1 MKLKLI
7 WLSLIVTFAFTSVN
21 WAAEPKGELVL
32 YRETFDP
39 FTIFRSGRICENVF
53 YLERGRNAEDL
64 RDMRNK
70 FCEGEYSMTLD
81 GPPGTTVTLY
91 GQFFYGEERGA
102 ITVTKTDNRQVW
114 IWDLED
120 FPDRKWVVAEANKST
135 GGYEVFYK
143 AVTNFK
149 NNIGSVKWDESP

>member
-1 MKLKLI
+1 MKLKTI
-7 WLSLIVTFAFTSVN
+7 WLLLIVTFAFPPVN
-21 WAAEPKGELVL
+21 WAVETKTELIL
-32 YRETFDP
+32 FRETFDP
-39 FTIFRSGRICENVF
+39 FTIFHSGRMCENVY
-53 YLERGRNAEDL
+53 YLKKGRNAEDL
-64 RDMRNK
+64 RDMRNH
-70 FCEGEYSMTLD
+70 FCEGEYTMTLD

-91 GQFFYGEERGA
+91 GQFFYGEDRGA

-143 AVTNFK
+143 AATNFK
-149 NNIGSVKWDESP
+149 INIGSVKWDEIP